1 MRINTRIEF
10 LVIEVIGQRLD
21 DMGNASSANI
31 ILGTLEVDGRLKVVV
46 VVVVVLRKKR
56 GGSNVVD
63 REAW

>member
-1 MRINTRIEF
+1 
-10 LVIEVIGQRLD
+10 
-21 DMGNASSANI
+21 MGNASSANI